1 MNASEIVSKIRD
13 NLPSDTLMY
22 QQPNKED
29 QIKAVQTILDR
40 GIEVHIVNEPIIKN
54 KGKIF
59 SLYSY
64 LLNGPMTVP
73 PNVSKVFIWCW
84 YALPDGKEVIR
95 IAHDHQEEKIDYENH
110 LLNLLAVTHRD
121 GGHYTEKHG
130 LNKSIEDA
138 MKIVSNLV
146 VRGD

>member
-13 NLPSDTLMY
+13 NLPSDPPMY
-22 QQPNKED
+22 QQPNEKD

-84 YALPDGKEVIR
+84 FALSDGKEVIR
-95 IAHDHQEEKIDYENH
+95 IAHDHQEEESKNEN
-110 LLNLLAVTHRD
+110 
-121 GGHYTEKHG
+121 
-130 LNKSIEDA
+130 
-138 MKIVSNLV
+138 
-146 VRGD
+146 